1 MLNRIRSLQKTQ
13 ESLENSL
20 LEKELKRIN
29 VLDKAEAPI
38 LKFKTPSCD
47 YQARSSNGLASHISR
62 KHKKYDE
69 NLSSY
74 KCEICGNWY
83 GNGTDLKEHMFQLS
97 F

>member
-1 MLNRIRSLQKTQ
+1 MFENELNKVYEVIDEKDCTIASLKPFLQKTQ

-38 LKFKTPSCD
+38 LTFKSPFCD
-47 YQARSSNGLASHISR
+47 YQARSSNGLKSHIR
-62 KHKKYDE
+62 E

-74 KCEICGNWY
+74 KSEICGN
-83 GNGTDLKEHMFQLS
+83 E
-97 F
+97 

>member
-1 MLNRIRSLQKTQ
+1 MFENELNKVYEVIDEKDCTIASLKPFLQKTQ

-29 VLDKAEAPI
+29 ILDKAEAPI

-62 KHKKYDE
+62 KHEKYDE
-69 NLSSY
+69 NLS
-74 KCEICGNWY
+74 
-83 GNGTDLKEHMFQLS
+83 
-97 F
+97 

>member
-1 MLNRIRSLQKTQ
+1 MFENELNKVYEVIDEKDCTIASLKPFLQKTQ

-47 YQARSSNGLASHISR
+47 YQARSGNGLKSNISR
-62 KHKKYDE
+62 KH
-69 NLSSY
+69 
-74 KCEICGNWY
+74 
-83 GNGTDLKEHMFQLS
+83 
-97 F
+97 